1 MILLQVNF
9 LRRFVYVQIQLE
21 FFSTSNNISNTISI
35 LLFIDAFFSGK
46 NEGNMD
52 ENLFHNFHI

>member
-9 LRRFVYVQIQLE
+9 LKRFVYVQIQLE

-46 NEGNMD
+46 NEANMD